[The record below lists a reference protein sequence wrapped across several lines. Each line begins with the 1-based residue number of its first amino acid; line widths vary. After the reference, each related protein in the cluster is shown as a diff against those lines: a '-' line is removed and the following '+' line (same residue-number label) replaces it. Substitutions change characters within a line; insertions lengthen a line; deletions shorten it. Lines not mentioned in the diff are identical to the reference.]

1 MANLNHLPGLGGK
14 DNQPGLG
21 QTIFI
26 APVEW
31 FETIKGFKTS
41 TGTGDSVTIDGSHS
55 FKDDPANPGKKYG
68 FLKAY
73 STLDT
78 AQLKLAP
85 IGERDG
91 RGYKSTLQ
99 FFNPGNSPES
109 AEFMRI
115 IKNHNNLILVRTP
128 DGVVQQMGS
137 EDLPAEIVG
146 AYDSGK
152 LSGGRRGTTYD
163 AEAYQNGP
171 IFYEGAIDTKPE

>member
-1 MANLNHLPGLGGK
+1 MADLTHLPGLGGK

-31 FETIKGFKTS
+31 FATIKGFKTT
-41 TGTGDSVTIDGSHS
+41 TGVGDSVTIDGDHT
-55 FKDDPANPGKKYG
+55 FLLGFG

-78 AQLKLAP
+78 AQYKLAP
-85 IGERDG
+85 VGDRDG
-91 RGYKSTLQ
+91 RGYKADLE

-115 IKNHNNLILVRTP
+115 IKNHNNIILVRTP

-146 AYDSGK
+146 SYDSGK
-152 LSGGRRGTTYD
+152 LSGGRRGTIYK

-171 IFYEGAIDTKPE
+171 VFYPGEITIKP